1 MMPRLVVNGRLQLQP
16 PTRKKILSKKI
27 PSDPEHLLLPPFS
40 SSRVE
45 QPTCSMFV
53 DVSLLC
59 SETGSVDF
67 DISEAQ
73 EIKIAE
79 EPLSISTTPLH
90 ELTTIAS
97 NLSSSNEYQHKV
109 ISRPRLS

>member
-27 PSDPEHLLLPPFS
+27 PSDPEHILLPPFS

-79 EPLSISTTPLH
+79 EPLLISKIPLH
-90 ELTTIAS
+90 EVTTIAS

-109 ISRPRLS
+109 ISCPRLS